1 MIFQKI
7 KDDPGLAPDGGTRA
21 WLQVVAGCLINAL
34 TWGYS
39 ASFGVYQ
46 LYYTAEF
53 DFSPSQV
60 SWVGSIQVFLTF
72 FLGVLSGRSADAGL
86 AQQTVLLGCF
96 MGVLGTFV
104 TSLATTYWQIF
115 LAQGLCTGIGMGLM
129 YMPTVAVISSYF
141 QKKRALALT
150 TSASGSGIGSIVFP
164 LVVQNLQTKLGEF
177 FAAADL
183 AYHSDL
189 ASTGFA
195 WAVRVQALIALFFS
209 IIIVSLLKPRLPPRK
224 SGPLIELRAFLEP
237 AYSFFT
243 VGMFFIF
250 WPLYFGFFYVNTYAT
265 SKIGASGVTA
275 ANLLVIINAVGIPS
289 RPLLG
294 FLSDRW
300 LNPLPTLIGSSTFL
314 ACMLL
319 VWISVKSLGGMYA
332 WVVIYGIATA
342 GTQGIFVGALASL
355 TKDPSK
361 MGARFGMVFSVL
373 GFSTLAGPPTA
384 GGMIENM
391 NGSFLGA
398 QIWAGVVTI
407 TGTFFIAAALWAD
420 KRVNTENSPRE
431 RDGEISSG
439 TP

>member
-1 MIFQKI
+1 MLFHKI
-7 KDDPGLAPDGGTRA
+7 KSDPGLAPDGGARA

-46 LYYTAEF
+46 LYYTTEF
-53 DFSPSQV
+53 DFPPSQV

-72 FLGVLSGRSADAGL
+72 FVGVLSGRSADAGL

-96 MGVLGTFV
+96 MGVLGTFM

-115 LAQGLCTGIGMGLM
+115 LAQGLCTGLGMGLM

-150 TSASGSGIGSIVFP
+150 TSASGSGVGSIVFP
-164 LVVQNLQTKLGEF
+164 LVVQNLQTKI
-177 FAAADL
+177 
-183 AYHSDL
+183 
-189 ASTGFA
+189 GFA
-195 WAVRVQALIALFFS
+195 WAVRVQAFIALFFS
-209 IIIVSLLKPRLPPRK
+209 IIIITLLKPRLPPRK
-224 SGPLIELRAFLEP
+224 SGPLMELRAFLEP
-237 AYSFFT
+237 SYSFFT
-243 VGMFFIF
+243 IGMFFIF
-250 WPLYFGFFYVNTYAT
+250 WPLYFAFFYVNTYAT
-265 SKIGASGVTA
+265 SKIGVSGVTA

-300 LNPLPTLIGSSTFL
+300 FGPLPTLVASSTFL
-314 ACMLL
+314 GCMLF

-332 WVVIYGIATA
+332 WVVIYGIATG

-361 MGARFGMVFSVL
+361 MGTRFGMVFSVL
-373 GFSTLAGPPTA
+373 GFCTLAGPPTA

-407 TGTFFIAAALWAD
+407 TGTLFIVAALCAD
-420 KRVNTENSPRE
+420 KRANAKDSPRE
-431 RDGEISSG
+431 GDGESGSS